1 MKTHIG
7 KKSASSNSKMLTN
20 QWGNPQESDDMS
32 LIFSLVGRVRV
43 PLFHL
48 NGNCTFRLEKVCV
61 KLASI
66 ISFSKLMRL

>member
-20 QWGNPQESDDMS
+20 QWGNPQESDMS

-66 ISFSKLMRL
+66 I

>member
-20 QWGNPQESDDMS
+20 QWGSRQESDMS